1 MKWRVLGKSVD
12 LGVANVNS
20 LADSGVGGAAADVD
34 GSVVVVVVVVGVEAG
49 VEILGQ

>member
-20 LADSGVGGAAADVD
+20 LADSGVDVD
-34 GSVVVVVVVVGVEAG
+34 GSVVGVVVVGVEAG

>member
-20 LADSGVGGAAADVD
+20 LADSGVDVD
-34 GSVVVVVVVVGVEAG
+34 GSVVGVVVVVGVEAG

>member
-20 LADSGVGGAAADVD
+20 LADSGVGAADD
-34 GSVVVVVVVVGVEAG
+34 VVVVVVGVEAG